1 VGIGTTSP
9 TTAKLDVAGTALV
22 ENAKLKAIAESNT
35 DTAVDV
41 FVYDTRKDSDG
52 GAWRKRTQHTSWYNE
67 ALNTSTRGA
76 RKEFPS
82 VAVIVAEAYQLTI
95 YDGDDPDMPMW
106 MVFNGQAAGGYL
118 GYGIGAGRSLSSV
131 VALNGAIHTGG
142 LVGNWA
148 TDINFITERGYFW
161 GEVNSGYTHTA
172 IVNRNTA
179 SSINEVSSTIELGH
193 GIINDI
199 AVTALPNAPIDAD
212 TGLPVPTIAV
222 ATNGGVSVIK
232 DDGSVVDI
240 TAGAGSNY
248 SAVSWVDITK
258 NNYLIFEQDSS
269 SNPRSVFHV
278 PIPSKDRTTQ
288 TSDGNI
294 TDKVIMK
301 YYANGSHLPYPCFNG
316 GGVIEGIGLSK
327 DNQALRS
334 AYGDLTILEPNVAD
348 PEQGKVAYIASDYN
362 TGWMHGDIKLAT
374 LSDTA
379 AANNFEY
386 VEGYGDFTAGS
397 EWTVNSGWSTSGN
410 VATKTGGTGN
420 NYISKSIGTAFT
432 PGKWYQAEFDLL
444 SGNGA
449 SVLLVNRHING
460 VIKPYTGGATNV
472 DVEFFANGSKYY
484 AIWKQSSLNTG
495 IISLYSGQSVSLD
508 NFKVYEINALD
519 RSVNSNPLIRHGTVT
534 KTAVATGA
542 ELVGYG
548 FSANNYLLQPYNSD
562 LNFGTGDFSISAW
575 VQLPTAGSPTR
586 GIICERE
593 GTDYGWQFF
602 QYNSRF
608 YFYVGSTS
616 APAYTSQAYSNYD
629 VWYNVVVGV
638 KSGKIFIYVNGEY
651 NVEVAGTPTT
661 VTATDAVLSVGVQT
675 NATSEPFTGGQIALL
690 RISATAPSEEQIAK
704 MYNDEK
710 HLFQPN
716 AKAVIGGTS
725 DAVTALAY
733 DDDTELLHVGSSWG
747 RSVFQGLNRV
757 EFSSDVVTT
766 AISASNG
773 FIVEE

>member
-1 VGIGTTSP
+1 
-9 TTAKLDVAGTALV
+9 
-22 ENAKLKAIAESNT
+22 
-35 DTAVDV
+35 
-41 FVYDTRKDSDG
+41 
-52 GAWRKRTQHTSWYNE
+52 
-67 ALNTSTRGA
+67 
-76 RKEFPS
+76 
-82 VAVIVAEAYQLTI
+82 
-95 YDGDDPDMPMW
+95 
-106 MVFNGQAAGGYL
+106 
-118 GYGIGAGRSLSSV
+118 
-131 VALNGAIHTGG
+131 
-142 LVGNWA
+142 
-148 TDINFITERGYFW
+148 
-161 GEVNSGYTHTA
+161 
-172 IVNRNTA
+172 
-179 SSINEVSSTIELGH
+179 
-193 GIINDI
+193 
-199 AVTALPNAPIDAD
+199 
-212 TGLPVPTIAV
+212 
-222 ATNGGVSVIK
+222 
-232 DDGSVVDI
+232 
-240 TAGAGSNY
+240 
-248 SAVSWVDITK
+248 VSWVDITK

-449 SVLLVNRHING
+449 SVLLVNRHISG
-460 VIKPYTGGATNV
+460 VTKPYTGGTTNV
-472 DVEFFANGSKYY
+472 DVGFFAIGSKYY
-484 AIWKQSSLNTG
+484 AIWKQSSINTG

-548 FSANNYLLQPYNSD
+548 FSANNYLLQPYNSA

-602 QYNSRF
+602 QYDSRF